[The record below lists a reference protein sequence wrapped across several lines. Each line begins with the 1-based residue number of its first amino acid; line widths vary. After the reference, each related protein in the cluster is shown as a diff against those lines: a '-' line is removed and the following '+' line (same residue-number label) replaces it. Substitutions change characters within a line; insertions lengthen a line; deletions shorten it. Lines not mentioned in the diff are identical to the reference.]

1 MVVTISAEANIPMQ
15 SIIMT
20 MDALAGTK
28 CKIAKSLKG
37 GEKIPDDCYFWQPIV
52 EGGAS

>member
-1 MVVTISAEANIPMQ
+1 MQ
-15 SIIMT
+15 AIIMT
-20 MDALAGTK
+20 MDALAGRT
-28 CKIAKSLKG
+28 CKIAKALK